1 MLKIKN
7 LYTEMNGFS
16 LRDINIEVE
25 KGETLVVLGSSGSGK
40 TLLLESIAGKYSPR
54 GRIVLNN
61 KEMAETPPEKRNIG
75 FVYQQYELFEFLTVE
90 ENIRFPLKVRKIGRE
105 KQREKLD
112 HALEYFG
119 ILHLRERKI
128 KNLSGGEKQRTA
140 LARVWVMEPDL
151 YLLDEPVSALDKG
164 IRLSALKG
172 IKRISENNKTPII
185 YVTHS
190 AEEALYLGD
199 KIIILH
205 KGMLQKRISKK
216 EIQTLKEDQLEYI
229 LYNIWEKKGDLETN
243 NH

>member
-1 MLKIKN
+1 M
-7 LYTEMNGFS
+7 
-16 LRDINIEVE
+16 
-25 KGETLVVLGSSGSGK
+25 
-40 TLLLESIAGKYSPR
+40 
-54 GRIVLNN
+54 
-61 KEMAETPPEKRNIG
+61 
-75 FVYQQYELFEFLTVE
+75 E